1 MKRNLLVALALVC
14 SFSLSA
20 QEERKN
26 RGPID
31 LTENLQYNVE
41 AQASFSEGKTPLW
54 LNANR
59 YGLSSLDEMNGYLR
73 AGVERPLRTD
83 SLRRWG
89 VGYGVDVAVPYHFT
103 SSVVVQQA
111 YAEARWLH
119 GVLTVGSKQ
128 QPMELK
134 NNRLSTGAQTLGI
147 NARPYPE
154 VRLALP
160 DYWAIPGTRGF
171 LSFKGLI
178 AWGMFTDDHFRRYV
192 LSGFVVTDDDEDRLA
207 PMERQR
213 DDSLV
218 AVLTRRD
225 SLYPAVGRV
234 PQFDQPLLAE
244 ADVATE
250 PLASLRTDHIPVGPL
265 GLTVQPQHVG
275 GHIGLQFGLLKIQPQ
290 LLKVS
295 FDNTTPG
302 SL

>member
-1 MKRNLLVALALVC
+1 MRYIDNKDMKSAMKRNLLVALALVC

-26 RGPID
+26 HGPID

-54 LNANR
+54 MNANR

-119 GVLTVGSKQ
+119 GALTVGSKQ

-134 NNRLSTGAQTLGI
+134 NNRLSTGSQTLGI
-147 NARPYPE
+147 NARPVPQ
-154 VRLALP
+154 VRLSLP
-160 DYWAIPGTRGF
+160 DYWTLPGTNYWVHLKGHIAYGKMTDQNWQHA
-171 LSFKGLI
+171 LSQQG
-178 AWGMFTDDHFRRYV
+178 R
-192 LSGFVVTDDDEDRLA
+192 LSEDR
-207 PMERQR
+207 Q
-213 DDSLV
+213 
-218 AVLTRRD
+218 
-225 SLYPAVGRV
+225 GR
-234 PQFDQPLLAE
+234 LL
-244 ADVATE
+244 
-250 PLASLRTDHIPVGPL
+250 LSPL
-265 GLTVQPQHVG
+265 GGTRTG
-275 GHIGLQFGLLKIQPQ
+275 DGLHLRR
-290 LLKVS
+290 
-295 FDNTTPG
+295 NG
-302 SL
+302 SCAPARRHHADL